1 MPIDTQR
8 AWLTEDTYDR
18 ARIELARLLM
28 ERATGSHREHMDDER
43 RGRRIGQLRRLLAS
57 AVVGYEP
64 PDDGI
69 AEPGMVLTVRYEADG
84 LTERLLMADREQ
96 ACDNGLA
103 ICSPHSPLGRALC
116 GPTRVRVA
124 SSPCRGGRDGGHSGE
139 RRPLPQRRPPGHA
152 MTGLPSGAAVRER
165 PAGVVASHRRV
176 IGPRWCRSTR
186 LPIDGLVLGRVV
198 PSRQREDGVHPAQLV
213 AMQRAEAGQDP
224 LAVPGEQHPHG
235 ARVRRMGRVPPA
247 AGPGRG

>member
-116 GPTRVRVA
+116 GANAGARCEFSLP
-124 SSPCRGGRDGGHSGE
+124 GGDV
-139 RRPLPQRRPPGHA
+139 
-152 MTGLPSGAAVRER
+152 MAV
-165 PAGVVASHRRV
+165 
-176 IGPRWCRSTR
+176 T
-186 LPIDGLVLGRVV
+186 LV
-198 PSRQREDGVHPAQLV
+198 S
-213 AMQRAEAGQDP
+213 
-224 LAVPGEQHPHG
+224 AVPFRNGDRHCTP
-235 ARVRRMGRVPPA
+235 
-247 AGPGRG
+247 